1 MGKVT
6 DHFKSKAVEPTPAY
20 QPSKAEALNMPVP
33 PPSSEERAG
42 AEVVGRLLANRTQA
56 QSDWLENYQ
65 RERAEYRAAV
75 EEHIWKKVLARN
87 G

>member
-6 DHFKSKAVEPTPAY
+6 DHFKSKAVEPTPAF
-20 QPSKAEALNMPVP
+20 QRSKAEAIGMDTP
-33 PPSSEERAG
+33 PPSPEEKAG

-65 RERAEYRAAV
+65 RERAAYQAAR
-75 EEHIWKKVLARN
+75 EDYIWKKVLARQ
-87 G
+87 